1 MGTVGSNPTPSAI
14 GSRRPGAS
22 LTKVITAEQAL
33 YRQHLVVAT
42 TGKESTMARA
52 RSTFGKL
59 QRDQAKKDR
68 ARAKMDD
75 RQSRREDKAA
85 DDLEGGTSSNG
96 EVVDQT
102 RLLEQFAAL
111 HEDLADGR
119 ISLDDFEVRQEELR
133 AKMVVE

>member
-1 MGTVGSNPTPSAI
+1 
-14 GSRRPGAS
+14 
-22 LTKVITAEQAL
+22 
-33 YRQHLVVAT
+33 
-42 TGKESTMARA
+42 MARA

-75 RQSRREDKAA
+75 RQSRREDKASGEL
-85 DDLEGGTSSNG
+85 DGDNGTSG

-133 AKMVVE
+133 AKMVVD

>member
-1 MGTVGSNPTPSAI
+1 
-14 GSRRPGAS
+14 
-22 LTKVITAEQAL
+22 
-33 YRQHLVVAT
+33 
-42 TGKESTMARA
+42 MARA

-85 DDLEGGTSSNG
+85 GDGEIENTGG
-96 EVVDQT
+96 EVVDQA

-119 ISLDDFEVRQEELR
+119 ISLDDFEIRQEELR
-133 AKMVVE
+133 SKLVVE

>member
-1 MGTVGSNPTPSAI
+1 
-14 GSRRPGAS
+14 
-22 LTKVITAEQAL
+22 
-33 YRQHLVVAT
+33 
-42 TGKESTMARA
+42 MARA

-75 RQSRREDKAA
+75 RQSRRDDKAA
-85 DDLEGGTSSNG
+85 GELEGDDTSSG

-133 AKMVVE
+133 SKMVVE

>member
-1 MGTVGSNPTPSAI
+1 
-14 GSRRPGAS
+14 
-22 LTKVITAEQAL
+22 
-33 YRQHLVVAT
+33 
-42 TGKESTMARA
+42 MARA

-75 RQSRREDKAA
+75 RQSRRDDKAA
-85 DDLEGGTSSNG
+85 GELEGDDTATG

-133 AKMVVE
+133 SKMVVE